1 MLPRTPKTGL
11 WTIALLVLAGLSCK
25 QIQSLA
31 RPKVLT
37 SPDGKFQLTV
47 PGSWQVRN
55 ELHQRAGIKAANL
68 LQETYVILITEDK
81 SDFSD
86 DMTLDRF
93 TEVTQGAMIKRV
105 TDGNASSPLPITIN
119 GKDSRQYTLD
129 GVVNGVKIS
138 YLVTAVETAANY
150 HQIITWTLRSRIDQN
165 RAVLQKV
172 TESFRSLSE
181 QESVS
186 HGSTSSQP

>member
-1 MLPRTPKTGL
+1 MLLRTSKTGF
-11 WTIALLVLAGLSCK
+11 WAIALLVFAGLACK
-25 QIQSLA
+25 QFQNLA

-47 PGSWQVRN
+47 PVGWQVRP
-55 ELHQRAGIKAANL
+55 ELHERAGIKAANL
-68 LQETYVILITEDK
+68 LQETYVILITENK

-86 DMTLDRF
+86 DMTLDSF
-93 TEVTQGAMIKRV
+93 TELTQGAMIKRV
-105 TDGNASSPLPITIN
+105 TNGSASLPSPVTIN
-119 GKDSRQYTLD
+119 DNEGRQYTLD

-150 HQIITWTLRSRIDQN
+150 HQIITWTLRSRMDQN
-165 RAVLQKV
+165 RAVLKKV
-172 TESFRSLSE
+172 TESFRSISE
-181 QESVS
+181 QESAS